1 MDEVLVDRA
10 RLQELEHVEKMWLNA
25 CKIGHMHLH
34 MFVVPGESFFEHGIP
49 RVAGA
54 LAKSWAELSRLYTE
68 GVKMAQETTK
78 LIEELNEAKAK
89 AESAWQSEHCLRLS
103 AESERDAALGA
114 VREIMKQR
122 EAAERAVARVRAVFG
137 NAAAFEDARGDVV
150 KMAEIAYKGA
160 QDGDREVRKLKA
172 SLGAVLQ
179 DCWGEGNRMLE
190 DMRQRLEQAEA
201 EVARFRSLAKPWQ
214 GDAFQ
219 RGAEAMREA
228 CAQWVDHWVSGHV
241 ADKLRDMP
249 IPEEP

>member
-1 MDEVLVDRA
+1 MMTGGVLVDGA

-68 GVKMAQETTK
+68 GVNMAQETTK

-122 EAAERAVARVRAVFG
+122 EV
-137 NAAAFEDARGDVV
+137 
-150 KMAEIAYKGA
+150 
-160 QDGDREVRKLKA
+160 
-172 SLGAVLQ
+172 
-179 DCWGEGNRMLE
+179 
-190 DMRQRLEQAEA
+190 AEA
-201 EVARFRSLAKPWQ
+201 KQKSDEARAEATRRLDELNMAREYR
-214 GDAFQ
+214 

-228 CAQWVDHWVSGHV
+228 CAKWVDHWVSGHV

-249 IPEEP
+249 IPKET

>member
-1 MDEVLVDRA
+1 MMTGGVLVDGA

-68 GVKMAQETTK
+68 GVNMAQETTK

-122 EAAERAVARVRAVFG
+122 AEAEAAVARTETVRRLDEL
-137 NAAAFEDARGDVV
+137 NMAR
-150 KMAEIAYKGA
+150 AY
-160 QDGDREVRKLKA
+160 R
-172 SLGAVLQ
+172 
-179 DCWGEGNRMLE
+179 
-190 DMRQRLEQAEA
+190 
-201 EVARFRSLAKPWQ
+201 
-214 GDAFQ
+214 
-219 RGAEAMREA
+219 RGAEDMREA

-249 IPEEP
+249 IPEDK